1 MGADE
6 RRNLAVESA
15 NDIGYKGITFAVRT
29 VACPHFSF
37 FAILLQR
44 GTVHLFSAKATA
56 KSTAI
61 HFTFDRLE
69 KKLVRTVFARQ

>member
-44 GTVHLFSAKATA
+44 GTVHSFS
-56 KSTAI
+56 
-61 HFTFDRLE
+61 
-69 KKLVRTVFARQ
+69 